1 MRVFFPLG
9 WEIRMGKQS
18 YVKCILGLHECVC
31 FLHLELLSFSLTHS
45 LAKKPGGSDGETGGE
60 GAFDGVRTRG
70 HISRV
75 PV

>member
-1 MRVFFPLG
+1 
-9 WEIRMGKQS
+9 MGKQY
-18 YVKCILGLHECVC
+18 YVRYMLGLHECVS

-60 GAFDGVRTRG
+60 GAFDCVRTRG